1 MTTFFHRTSFDF
13 SQQAKDWILDRYTGR
28 FNRNFNHNLDSTQ
41 GTIQIQQEWHRSI
54 AGRELIEFL
63 AQYNCNTSHFGIS
76 AHVSNQAVNA
86 MCNPHIDFI
95 TTKDGMR
102 NNVLSRFNVL
112 ILGNP
117 LDTMHWWPDM
127 LYNHPALVDITR
139 KNNQTG
145 FEFKSKVVPGD
156 TIQDRI
162 NFLGT
167 APIIEANV
175 SLPSAFVKTD
185 CVHSVNLSPGPRLVI
200 TVAFNKSVDE
210 ITALNSIG

>member
-13 SQQAKDWILDRYTGR
+13 SQQAKDWILDRYASR
-28 FNRNFNHNLDSTQ
+28 FDRYFNHNLDSTQ
-41 GTIQIQQEWHRSI
+41 GTVQIQQEWHRSN
-54 AGRELIEFL
+54 AGQELIDFL
-63 AQYNCNTSHFGIS
+63 AQYNCSTSYFGIS
-76 AHVSNQAVNA
+76 AHISNQATSA

-95 TTKDGMR
+95 TSKEGVR

-117 LDTMHWWPDM
+117 LDTMHWWPTMVSD
-127 LYNHPALVDITR
+127 HPALVDITR

-156 TIQDRI
+156 TIPDRI
-162 NFLGT
+162 QFLGT

-175 SLPSAFVKTD
+175 ASPSAFIKTD
-185 CVHSVNLSPGPRLVI
+185 CVHSINLSAGPRLVV
-200 TVAFNKSVDE
+200 TVAFNKSLTD
-210 ITALNSIG
+210 IIGP